1 MNLVI
6 LKGNLGADP
15 ETRTVG
21 STTVTTVRIATSE
34 RWKDKQGQPQE
45 RVDWHT
51 CQIWGARGEAFA
63 RFHSK
68 GSEALLRG
76 RVQYREHDGKYYTD
90 IRVDDWTFIGGRD
103 SGGGGRQSSP
113 PAPSAPS
120 DGGYGADFSDSD
132 IPF

>member
-1 MNLVI
+1 MNIVI

-21 STTVTTVRIATSE
+21 STTVTTFRIATSE
-34 RWKDKQGQPQE
+34 KWKDKQGQPKE
-45 RVDWHT
+45 RTDWHQ
-51 CQIWGARGEAFA
+51 CQIWGPRGEAFA

-76 RVQYREHDGKYYTD
+76 RIQYRQHEDKWYTD
-90 IRVDDWTFIGGRD
+90 ITVDDWTFVGGRD
-103 SGGGGRQSSP
+103 SGGRQSSP
-113 PAPSAPS
+113 PPPSAD
-120 DGGYGADFSDSD
+120 DGRFSDEE